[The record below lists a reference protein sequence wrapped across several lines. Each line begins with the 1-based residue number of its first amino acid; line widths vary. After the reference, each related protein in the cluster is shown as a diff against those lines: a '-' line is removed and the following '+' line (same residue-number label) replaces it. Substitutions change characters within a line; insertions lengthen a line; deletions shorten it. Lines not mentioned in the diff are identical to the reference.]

1 MTEVARIAD
10 QMKRALEGEAWH
22 GPSLREAL
30 EGVSA
35 EVAAAKPVAGGHSI
49 WEIVHHLAAW
59 NSAIRGRIGGEHVET
74 PAEGDWPP
82 VEDVS
87 EAAWRRALEWLDDGS
102 HQVQE
107 AARRVMDARLDEPL
121 MEGGKT
127 SAYRTLH
134 GYVQHVLY
142 HAGQIVLLK
151 KAGN

>member
-1 MTEVARIAD
+1 MEVERIAD
-10 QMKRALEGEAWH
+10 QIERALEGEAWH

-35 EVAAAKPVAGGHSI
+35 EVAAARPIASAHSI

-59 NSAIRGRIGGEHVET
+59 NSAIRGRVGGERVDT

-82 VEDVS
+82 VEDAS
-87 EAAWRRALEWLDDGS
+87 EAGWSRALEWLDDGS
-102 HQVQE
+102 RQVLE
-107 AARRVMDARLDEPL
+107 AVRRVPDTRLDEPL

-134 GYVQHVLY
+134 GYIQHVLY

-151 KAGN
+151 KAGR

>member
-1 MTEVARIAD
+1 MTEVERIAD
-10 QMKRALEGEAWH
+10 QMWRALEGEAWH

-35 EVAAAKPVAGGHSI
+35 EVAAAKPLASAHSI

-59 NSAIRGRIGGEHVET
+59 NSAIRGRIGGERVDT

-82 VEDVS
+82 VGDVS

-102 HQVQE
+102 HQVLE
-107 AARRVMDARLDEPL
+107 ATRRVMDSRLDEPL
-121 MEGGKT
+121 TEGGET
-127 SAYRTLH
+127 SAYLTLH

-151 KAGN
+151 KAGG